1 MEELLPFLSDEM
13 VQKYSVCGRAR
24 SQIVRVW
31 LTKSVCIRRSGGSIG
46 IRIKEFLTADKKR
59 YVAATSALTCGHD
72 VEARRI
78 LTRGM
83 AILSVH
89 GHSLAEPSVDFVVKK
104 VSELPNDAHV
114 RFEIDSG
121 RFWWDLM
128 MTEMKKREKD
138 TRIDGRLY
146 TLEDSNLVCL
156 RLDKMDADGTSS
168 DATTPPTLLAAGT
181 TPPPVSQF
189 SCDPTVRK
197 RPTSSSSSSSSSS
210 LWPGNSEF
218 TPDFFDNASAA
229 WEKNKK
235 RKGCGTYAYKTQ
247 FDVEMDEYM
256 DSIYEKYIRKHRRG
270 VINVLSRVTKLLLKT
285 HAVYHPKEKGTH
297 YGRVVVCDDGDLAD
311 PKNDVTFVSVNRK
324 SGEETSFI
332 VPLGDV
338 SNYKSHMSTIRAA
351 RKNKTLRTKAMYK
364 LLQLA
369 NFN

>member
-1 MEELLPFLSDEM
+1 M
-13 VQKYSVCGRAR
+13 VQKYSVCGKAK

-31 LTKSVCIRRSGGSIG
+31 LTKSVCLRASMGYVGL
-46 IRIKEFLTADKKR
+46 RIKEFLTADKKR
-59 YVAATSALTCGHD
+59 YVAANDVMMTTCRHD

-89 GHSLAEPSVDFVVKK
+89 GHSLAERPSVDFVAKK
-104 VSELPNDAHV
+104 ISELPKDAHV

-128 MTEMKKREKD
+128 MTEMKKRKD

-168 DATTPPTLLAAGT
+168 DATTTPPTATLLAAGT

-197 RPTSSSSSSSSSS
+197 RPASSSSSL

-285 HAVYHPKEKGTH
+285 HAVYHPKEKGTR

-311 PKNDVTFVSVNRK
+311 PQNDVTFVSVNRK

-338 SNYKSHMSTIRAA
+338 SNYKSHLSTIRAA
-351 RKNKTLRTKAMYK
+351 RKNKTLRTKAIYK